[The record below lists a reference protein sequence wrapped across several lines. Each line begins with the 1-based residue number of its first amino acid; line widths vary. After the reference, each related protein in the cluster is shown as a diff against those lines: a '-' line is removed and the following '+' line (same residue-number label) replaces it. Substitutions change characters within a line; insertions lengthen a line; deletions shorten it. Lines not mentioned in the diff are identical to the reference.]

1 MLHHFKYKIIA
12 FIILISTLNTSCK
25 SGINASK
32 NSSAVILKQENFKHY
47 VDYFNTMEDENL
59 KFAIPNDSAWVW
71 MEKNIP
77 LFECPQQNFEE
88 IYYFRWWSAR
98 KHIKKTPQGFAITE
112 FLVDRSY
119 ADKYNMISCAL
130 GHHINEF
137 RWIHDPQYLEQ
148 DVHLWF
154 RGNDG
159 KPMKKLRTFSS
170 WTADALYNRYLVNK
184 DDKFLLDMYLDL
196 VAEYAAWEGDRKR
209 KDGLFWQFD
218 VKDGMEESLSGARKF
233 RNARPTINSYMFGNA
248 TALAKIAKLKGDV
261 KQETYFE
268 AKADTLQKLVETK
281 LWNTKS
287 EFFETFTEKDTLAQV
302 REAIGAILSRREI
315 DCNQREAAG
324 NFATLF

>member
-1 MLHHFKYKIIA
+1 MLQNFKYKIIA
-12 FIILISTLNTSCK
+12 FIILIATLSSCK
-25 SGINASK
+25 SGAGHSK
-32 NSSAVILKQENFKHY
+32 STAAILKQENFKHY

-59 KFAIPNDSAWVW
+59 KFAIPNDSAWTW

-98 KHIKKTPQGFAITE
+98 KHIKKTPQGYAITE

-137 RWIHDPQYLEQ
+137 RWLHNPQYLEE

-154 RGNDG
+154 RGNEG

-184 DDKFLLDMYLDL
+184 DDKFLLDMYPDL
-196 VAEYAAWEGDRKR
+196 VSEYAAWEGD
-209 KDGLFWQFD
+209 
-218 VKDGMEESLSGARKF
+218 
-233 RNARPTINSYMFGNA
+233 
-248 TALAKIAKLKGDV
+248 
-261 KQETYFE
+261 
-268 AKADTLQKLVETK
+268 
-281 LWNTKS
+281 
-287 EFFETFTEKDTLAQV
+287 
-302 REAIGAILSRREI
+302 
-315 DCNQREAAG
+315 
-324 NFATLF
+324 